1 MDSSISQ
8 QQLIKFLNCDRM
20 RNIVPLKMLAAH
32 GNAIQRYFH
41 CEGDAAGAILFFPT
55 SLFAYD
61 RQVYN
66 DRDLVV
72 LLVVNHISVV
82 NPLLSRLPTGC
93 KFVFKGMSAAV
104 WEIVAQ
110 SFPLVQARAFRSYT
124 TAPGQVLG
132 THTQVITAQRVD
144 EQLYPYYAEHGHTRA
159 MIADYFADGQGL
171 AFTLYQQQLPVAA
184 CFTYCNFEDIHEV
197 GGVLTLPGERQ
208 KGYAKL
214 VVESA
219 LHALHQR
226 GHTPRYQVDEL
237 NLPSIK
243 LAESLGLIPFV
254 TVEHWLNTG

>member
-1 MDSSISQ
+1 MDSNISQ
-8 QQLIKFLNCDRM
+8 QQLIKFLGCDRM
-20 RNIVPLKMLAAH
+20 RNIVPLKMLATH
-32 GNAIQRYFH
+32 GSAIQHYFYQD
-41 CEGDAAGAILFFPT
+41 GDAAGALLFFPT

-61 RQVYN
+61 RQVYR

-72 LLVVNHISVV
+72 LLVVNHTSVV
-82 NPLLSRLPTGC
+82 KTLLSRLPVGC
-93 KFVFKGMSAAV
+93 KFVFKGMSTAV

-110 SFPLVQARAFRSYT
+110 SFPLVRARAFRSYT
-124 TAPGQVLG
+124 TTPNCVLCA
-132 THTQVITAQRVD
+132 HTQVITANHVD
-144 EQLYPYYAEHGHTRA
+144 EQLYPDYAQHGHTRA
-159 MIADYFADGQGL
+159 MISDYFADGQGL

-226 GHTPRYQVDEL
+226 GRTPRYQVDEL
-237 NLPSIK
+237 NLPSIR

-254 TVEHWLNTG
+254 TVEHWLN